1 MAFAAPTKLTLQKA
15 FKQTFLNSKSRDSLN
30 LSDSEVNQLGNAFE
44 DDQFTTLLSDYIQ
57 EISDPKNK
65 AEKDLYLKQLE
76 KQNDVPEN
84 KVVIHPKA
92 GYVLK
97 FKSRNGD
104 KIFAN
109 IVHSEEIAKPSS
121 QTIEGKRGTHWSLPY
136 IIGPMR
142 YEFDKKKRET
152 ITFDICFHSY
162 TLRLGHS
169 SKDLRDL
176 IAATAKEAVGEQ
188 LCRNVEKVEIE
199 AEFHVLK
206 NVPYMNGSPSIMLLS
221 NDKLKTLLKHNDN
234 NIEMK
239 ETLTGIQTSKE
250 FGLKKGF
257 LLGNKKRNEIDS
269 SSKSILVSSEPI
281 IPHYEV
287 IERGKFDLI
296 DHTMD
301 GRTHKSTR
309 PAFIEY
315 RISLPTIKSSNQIDL
330 KVSRQCIELS
340 TSSKATKCTKYAVNI
355 PLHYP
360 ILSEEGTAKFD
371 TSLSKLVI
379 TLPVERQENSIQT
392 LNTNTSDTKQ
402 LLVEVKNT
410 QYDLHSCKM
419 NSSDFKSSPE
429 DKCSDTHS
437 RWLESNSD
445 DCSIIRE
452 HFATKDKIPVKTN
465 EDKANTVHGPDQ
477 DMGAKCLKD
486 IELNEVEKV
495 ECSDISGSKVTEQP
509 PILLEQPLDSKMS
522 LYDIVFELD

>member
-1 MAFAAPTKLTLQKA
+1 MAFTAPTKLTLQKA
-15 FKQTFLNSKSRDSLN
+15 FKQTLLNSKSRDSLN

-44 DDQFTTLLSDYIQ
+44 DDQFTALLSDYIQ

-104 KIFAN
+104 KIFTN

-121 QTIEGKRGTHWSLPY
+121 QPIEGKKGTHWSLPY

-162 TLRLGHS
+162 TLRLGQS
-169 SKDLRDL
+169 SKGLRDL
-176 IAATAKEAVGEQ
+176 IAVTAKDAVGKHF
-188 LCRNVEKVEIE
+188 CRSVEKVEIE

-206 NVPYMNGSPSIMLLS
+206 NVPYMNGSPSIMLIS
-221 NDKLKTLLKHNDN
+221 NDKLTMLSKHNEN

-239 ETLTGIQTSKE
+239 KSRTSLQTSKE

-257 LLGNKKRNEIDS
+257 LLGNKKRNQIDS
-269 SSKSILVSSEPI
+269 LPKSILVSSETI
-281 IPHYEV
+281 IPHFEV
-287 IERGKFDLI
+287 IERGNFDLI

-301 GRTHKSTR
+301 CRAHKSTR

-330 KVSRQCIELS
+330 KVSRCCIELS

-360 ILSEEGTAKFD
+360 ILSEEGMAKFD

-392 LNTNTSDTKQ
+392 VNTNTSDTKQ
-402 LLVEVKNT
+402 LLVEVENT
-410 QYDLHSCKM
+410 KYNPHSCKM
-419 NSSDFKSSPE
+419 NSSDYKSSPPE
-429 DKCSDTHS
+429 EKCSGTHS

-465 EDKANTVHGPDQ
+465 EDKADIVLVPE
-477 DMGAKCLKD
+477 DMGAKCVND
-486 IELNEVEKV
+486 VEFNEVEKV
-495 ECSDISGSKVTEQP
+495 ESSDISSSKVTENP
-509 PILLEQPLDSKMS
+509 PILLEQPLDTKMS